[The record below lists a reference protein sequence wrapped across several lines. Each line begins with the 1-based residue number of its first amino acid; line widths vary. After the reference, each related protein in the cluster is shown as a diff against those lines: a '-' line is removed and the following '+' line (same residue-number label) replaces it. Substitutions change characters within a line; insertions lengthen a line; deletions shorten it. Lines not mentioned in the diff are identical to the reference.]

1 MSVLLRLVEPT
12 RGNVTVNGQDLS
24 KMDLCKV
31 RRCVALVPQQAE
43 LMKGTLRYN
52 LDPEGKASDGK
63 LWEALERAHFCH
75 KRQGVLDARVE
86 RGGSNLSE
94 GQKQQVCLARALLRG
109 AKVLVM
115 DEATSCV
122 DPK

>member
-1 MSVLLRLVEPT
+1 
-12 RGNVTVNGQDLS
+12 
-24 KMDLCKV
+24 MD
-31 RRCVALVPQQAE
+31 
-43 LMKGTLRYN
+43 GTLRYN
-52 LDPEGKASDGK
+52 LDPEGRTSDDK

-75 KRQGVLDARVE
+75 EQQGGLDARVE

>member
-1 MSVLLRLVEPT
+1 
-12 RGNVTVNGQDLS
+12 
-24 KMDLCKV
+24 MDLCEV
-31 RRCVALVPQQAE
+31 RRSVALVPQQAE
-43 LMKGTLRYN
+43 LMEGTLRYN
-52 LDPEGKASDGK
+52 LDPEGKASDEK
-63 LWEALERAHFCH
+63 LWEALRRAHFCH
-75 KRQGVLDARVE
+75 ERQGGLDARVE

-94 GQKQQVCLARALLRG
+94 GQKQQVCLARALLKG